1 MGLGIKE
8 NKGYQLVDALYKNN
22 IINKKILGLVLNEKA
37 NLINIH
43 TLICHQKKIKTQTI
57 FILKVE

>member
-8 NKGYQLVDALYKNN
+8 YKGYQLVDALYKNN

-43 TLICHQKKIKTQTI
+43 TLICHEKN
-57 FILKVE
+57 

>member
-43 TLICHQKKIKTQTI
+43 TLICHEKN
-57 FILKVE
+57 